1 MEKRDNN
8 QDETPLVG
16 LKADVEEIS
25 FGVFSQTTP
34 KSNPLRSFIN
44 GFICSIFTSP
54 IVNVMP
60 MQTPFNIPNKSTS
73 R

>member
-1 MEKRDNN
+1 MEKRNNN
-8 QDETPLVG
+8 QDETPLAG
-16 LKADVEEIS
+16 LKAYVEEIG

-34 KSNPLRSFIN
+34 KSNPLQSSIN

-54 IVNVMP
+54 FANVMP